1 MRNARRSRKGTLYS
15 ADKGFAAGWSQQS
28 CKAGK
33 NAGSAYGRA
42 YHRNRKANMWCFG
55 GLLKRLIPAL
65 NAQAGAMLG
74 TTCTF
79 KNLQPTQTGDCT
91 AEVFFRCVKEEDLQS
106 DLEVFRK
113 IAAEY
118 EIEIEEILEDEYH
131 RPASLTSEGYRFIKS
146 CVEEQFNYA
155 ACAPFILP
163 AGTDAR
169 HFSDLSD
176 VVIRFAPIDINSQQY
191 ASVHNGNEN
200 IGMDA
205 VARAVEFYKNL
216 LKKM

>member
-1 MRNARRSRKGTLYS
+1 MNTIVRQA
-15 ADKGFAAGWSQQS
+15 SQA
-28 CKAGK
+28 KD
-33 NAGSAYGRA
+33 
-42 YHRNRKANMWCFG
+42 
-55 GLLKRLIPAL
+55 
-65 NAQAGAMLG
+65 
-74 TTCTF
+74 T
-79 KNLQPTQTGDCT
+79 
-91 AEVFFRCVKEEDLQS
+91 
-106 DLEVFRK
+106 
-113 IAAEY
+113 
-118 EIEIEEILEDEYH
+118 
-131 RPASLTSEGYRFIKS
+131 RFIKS

-176 VVIRFAPIDINSQQY
+176 AVIRFSPIDINSQQY

>member
-1 MRNARRSRKGTLYS
+1 MFESLAPYMNLPMRLV
-15 ADKGFAAGWSQQS
+15 F
-28 CKAGK
+28 
-33 NAGSAYGRA
+33 
-42 YHRNRKANMWCFG
+42 ANMWCFG

-65 NAQAGAMLG
+65 NAQAG
-74 TTCTF
+74 
-79 KNLQPTQTGDCT
+79 DYT

-113 IAAEY
+113 LAAEY
-118 EIEIEEILEDEYH
+118 EIEIEEVLEDEYH
-131 RPASLTSEGYRFIKS
+131 RPASLTSGGYRFIKS

-155 ACAPFILP
+155 ACASFILP

-176 VVIRFAPIDINSQQY
+176 AVIRFAPIDINNQQY
-191 ASVHNGNEN
+191 ASVHNKNEN

>member
-65 NAQAGAMLG
+65 NAQAGA
-74 TTCTF
+74 
-79 KNLQPTQTGDCT
+79 CT
-91 AEVFFRCVKEEDLQS
+91 AEVFFRCVREEDLQS

-176 VVIRFAPIDINSQQY
+176 AVIRFAPIDINSQQY

>member
-42 YHRNRKANMWCFG
+42 YHRNRKENMWCFG

-65 NAQAGAMLG
+65 NAQAG
-74 TTCTF
+74 
-79 KNLQPTQTGDCT
+79 DCT
-91 AEVFFRCVKEEDLQS
+91 AEVFFRCVREEDLQS

-118 EIEIEEILEDEYH
+118 EIEIEEILEDGYH

-176 VVIRFAPIDINSQQY
+176 AVIRFAPIDINSQQY
-191 ASVHNGNEN
+191 TSVHNGNEN

>member
-1 MRNARRSRKGTLYS
+1 MRNARRSRKGTLYSADKGFAAGWSQQSCKAGKNAGSAYGRLYS

-65 NAQAGAMLG
+65 NAQAG
-74 TTCTF
+74 
-79 KNLQPTQTGDCT
+79 DCT

-106 DLEVFRK
+106 DLEVFRNQ

-131 RPASLTSEGYRFIKS
+131 RPIVRQASQAKDT
-146 CVEEQFNYA
+146 A
-155 ACAPFILP
+155 
-163 AGTDAR
+163 
-169 HFSDLSD
+169 
-176 VVIRFAPIDINSQQY
+176 
-191 ASVHNGNEN
+191 
-200 IGMDA
+200 
-205 VARAVEFYKNL
+205 L
-216 LKKM
+216 LNPV